1 MSERR
6 KRNVTDDSR
15 GNILKDH
22 SWSNGPDSEDDQAG
36 ENKLL
41 NENTVSPRFVNLSH
55 YYLIVRYVLDGNDYS
70 VSSITS
76 RTTHPSLLFFA
87 LFFVNWYIQYTIY

>member
-1 MSERR
+1 MSEGR
-6 KRNVTDDSR
+6 KRNVREDSR

-55 YYLIVRYVLDGNDYS
+55 YYLTVRYVLDGNDYS
-70 VSSITS
+70 VSSIAS
-76 RTTHPSLLFFA
+76 RTTHPSLLFFV
-87 LFFVNWYIQYTIY
+87 LFFVKWYIQYTIC